1 GQEAYHIPKGFYF
14 VDDGPRRIFFSP
26 AQVRYVFSK
35 DPPGE
40 ERIVCADSRGQINPK
55 VLPDFL
61 EVVAAPEWDSKW
73 NRRFQFRSPGGTVNV
88 PQHISLLTPS
98 WARAD
103 SPGRY
108 FWSCAYLTHEL
119 GPDTV
124 QMLLASHKDF
134 QETKSMATA
143 QRASLRLRK
152 AD

>member
-1 GQEAYHIPKGFYF
+1 
-14 VDDGPRRIFFSP
+14 
-26 AQVRYVFSK
+26 
-35 DPPGE
+35 
-40 ERIVCADSRGQINPK
+40 
-55 VLPDFL
+55 FL

-152 AD
+152 ADFYAQAGWFDLAERELDQALRDMPDQKDRIEAARKALFKLSARERLEEIKCRHLAG